1 MVFQHHLQLQPVRCG
16 FLARLLTAWRC
27 LVGWIHRKIYFSLN
41 FWNAGRGKSV
51 FTFSRL
57 FSMPQNCLGL
67 CFNISGS
74 WNCSCA
80 LPSLQLYTYLLSAC
94 WVCVCVFP
102 LFFTAALYFVR
113 AVLHRSV
120 NHGARCFSHLFG
132 FVDVRL
138 VVAFSTPA
146 FVASSIRFSTFLDRS
161 SLFSLY
167 SLIIVWNLASKSSV
181 EVCYFHFAALF
192 PYSFRQFPSIH
203 RYDVLPCSFPR
214 SAFAVSLVA
223 ST

>member
-1 MVFQHHLQLQPVRCG
+1 MALAFKNSAILSTPVVPRCFRSCNG
-16 FLARLLTAWRC
+16 ILLIPELLFALKWFFNTIYSSAGAMWFPFASSNG
-27 LVGWIHRKIYFSLN
+27 VNVSGGMDSSKKIFSLN
-41 FWNAGRGKSV
+41 FWNAGNGKSV

-57 FSMPQNCLGL
+57 FSMPQNYLGL
-67 CFNISGS
+67 YFSISGS

-80 LPSLQLYTYLLSAC
+80 RPSLQLYTYLLSAC

-102 LFFTAALYFVR
+102 LFFTAVLYFVR

-146 FVASSIRFSTFLDRS
+146 FVASSIRKFSIFIDLS

-167 SLIIVWNLASKSSV
+167 SFNIV
-181 EVCYFHFAALF
+181 
-192 PYSFRQFPSIH
+192 
-203 RYDVLPCSFPR
+203 
-214 SAFAVSLVA
+214 
-223 ST
+223 